1 MVALPT
7 PFEAYRLDLNRIGSE
22 EDFGPADSLWLLV
35 THCLSRFADQPETAR
50 LDLAERCAQAL
61 DQFAASAQEAV
72 VVDGVKALDDAS
84 CSDLRQLI
92 EGLSRFN
99 ERSGQEMIAKV
110 VLEMSARMGAL
121 GALTLAYTLVG
132 SAREAVH
139 RVSERNRGL
148 LLAEQA
154 RITRLLG
161 NLDDAEGM
169 YAMVRGMAERSGD
182 LELEA
187 RSALGTG
194 VVAQRRG
201 NYPRARECFEHGL
214 LCATRQGNRDL
225 EAIAHQGLTIT
236 AMIAD
241 DYDGALRHGW
251 ETLNRV
257 AGNPAREAE
266 ALVNLANAS
275 MAAGYPRA
283 ALHALLRC
291 LKHSSEHRVVVPA
304 LGNAALA
311 AARCGE
317 SGMLE
322 ILSARLERTMAE
334 SELPYENAYASYDLA
349 RALEAGG
356 QWLRAERHR
365 TLARAIAEERR
376 FFELLHCLEADELT
390 RRSVPTVQRRELD
403 AATQFVVREL
413 ETMECELLV

>member
-7 PFEAYRLDLNRIGSE
+7 PFEAYRLDLSRLGSE
-22 EDFGPADSLWLLV
+22 NDFGPADSMWLLV
-35 THCLSRFADQPETAR
+35 AHCLSRFADQPETAR
-50 LDLAERCAQAL
+50 LELAERCAQAL

-72 VVDGVKALDDAS
+72 MEDGVKPLDDVS
-84 CSDLRQLI
+84 CGDLRQLI
-92 EGLSRFN
+92 EGLNGFS
-99 ERSGQEMIAKV
+99 ERSGQELIAKV

-187 RSALGTG
+187 RSALGAG
-194 VVAQRRG
+194 VVAQHRG

-214 LCATRQGNRDL
+214 ACATREGNTSL

-241 DYDGALRHGW
+241 DIDGALRHGW
-251 ETLNRV
+251 ETLSRV
-257 AGNPAREAE
+257 AGNTAREAE
-266 ALVNLANAS
+266 ALVNLANTS

-291 LKHSSEHRVVVPA
+291 IKHSSEHRVVVPA

-322 ILSARLERTMAE
+322 ILGARLERTIAS
-334 SELPYENAYASYDLA
+334 SELPYENAYAAYDLA
-349 RALEAGG
+349 KALETAG
-356 QWLRAERHR
+356 QALRAERYR
-365 TLARAIAEERR
+365 TLARSISEERG

-390 RRSVPTVQRRELD
+390 RRAVPPVQRRELEE
-403 AATQFVVREL
+403 TTRSVVREL